1 MDVKWTENL
10 LFGNEQGVNLDL
22 RGCRPPD
29 RVVFERKPPAR
40 TIHFPRLVNMTLTAC
55 ILPMKTYCEARH
67 AA

>member
-40 TIHFPRLVNMTLTAC
+40 TIHFPRLVNMTLTA
-55 ILPMKTYCEARH
+55 MAH
-67 AA
+67 AFCL